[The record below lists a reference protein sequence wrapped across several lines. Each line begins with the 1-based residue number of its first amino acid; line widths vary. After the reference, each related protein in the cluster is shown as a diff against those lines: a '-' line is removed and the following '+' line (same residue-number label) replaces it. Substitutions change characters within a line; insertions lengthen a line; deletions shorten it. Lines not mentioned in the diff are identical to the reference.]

1 MDITETASRRNGSEI
16 AAITEEKKNDA
27 FIQLTRDVGPM
38 TLTNLTEK
46 SPTSIPVL
54 MFLWNHM
61 DDYHT
66 IMVSQTVIAEALN
79 KSRQTI
85 GNAIKVLAEEK
96 VIGIGKVGQ
105 ANVYLIN
112 PRAAWRNGYLKD
124 KTINFQGNII
134 LGKAENENLFKQFC
148 DISPD

>member
-1 MDITETASRRNGSEI
+1 MPITKQKNRDDDSKKEQ
-16 AAITEEKKNDA
+16 KNDA

-66 IMVSQTVIAEALN
+66 IMVSQAVIAEALN

-112 PRAAWRNGYLKD
+112 PQAAWRMGYVKAN
-124 KTINFQGNII
+124 TINFQGNIV

-148 DISPD
+148 DTSPD